1 MKSFVRELGVYVN
14 GFNLWTF
21 SENRETLELN
31 VGSSPQ
37 TRFFNLG
44 VKALF

>member
-31 VGSSPQ
+31 VASSPQ